1 MLRRSMML
9 ALGTLALTAAPAGAA
24 TFTNA
29 TPITIPI
36 SDETFVNASPYPS
49 DIAVSGVSGPVTDV
63 NVRLN
68 GFSHT
73 FPDDVGIVLVG
84 PGGALMLMIGA
95 TDLGTPQ
102 PASNL
107 NITFDDSAAAF
118 APNDSALASTS
129 YKPTNN
135 HFIPGSDNFPAPGPG
150 TAYSD
155 PGPNTGGTATLAST
169 FGGTSANG
177 TWSLFVRDFLGTSQ
191 GGLIAGGWSL
201 DFPNPTA
208 APPTK
213 AAKKCKKA
221 KKKGKKG
228 GAAAK
233 GCKKKKRKKRR

>member
-1 MLRRSMML
+1 
-9 ALGTLALTAAPAGAA
+9 
-24 TFTNA
+24 
-29 TPITIPI
+29 
-36 SDETFVNASPYPS
+36 
-49 DIAVSGVSGPVTDV
+49 VTDV

-73 FPDDVGIVLVG
+73 FPDDVGIVLAG
-84 PGGALMLMIGA
+84 PSGASLMLMVGA
-95 TDLGTPQ
+95 TSVGTPQ

-107 NITFDDSAAAF
+107 NITFDDSAATF

-169 FGGTSANG
+169 FGGASANG
-177 TWSLFVRDFLGTSQ
+177 TWRLFVRDFLGTSQ
-191 GGLIAGGWSL
+191 GGSIAGGWSL
-201 DFPNPTA
+201 DFPNPATA
-208 APPTK
+208 GKP
-213 AAKKCKKA
+213 AKKCKKA

-228 GAAAK
+228 AAAAK
-233 GCKKKKRKKRR
+233 GCKKKKKGKRR